1 MSSSQKIVL
10 FSESLSAI
18 GVELASAFDS
28 TPIQS
33 AADLKSALADDNFC
47 LVVVDTLASGNVSVA
62 HLKTI
67 LPAPEALKVPAIILA
82 NPASM
87 ADKLA
92 IYDLGYDDLIEGN
105 VAAEEAVARCRKATF
120 HQIAMRQLNSRLVAA
135 TATAHTALVDN
146 SDLGANVQFL
156 LALHSCDNLDELGQQ
171 FFNSLER
178 YGLKCSVQMR
188 SLIGIKNMEPT
199 GMAKDLES
207 QLLSELKNAGRY
219 VDFGSRTVIN
229 FDRVSMLIKNMPVD
243 DVDKYGSIKDNTF
256 ALIQGLNARVI
267 ALEDKFKLE
276 QEKETLKKLSSDIQG
291 VIHVIKSSYQEVMK
305 DIASTVENTAEKI
318 QYRLPALALTE
329 EDEVF
334 LEDVTNT
341 SVYETNRIFND
352 GLKVDEY
359 VNKLERALGS
369 AIESIEVD
377 ASELSSKGDDDS
389 KVDNNLVELF

>member
-1 MSSSQKIVL
+1 MSSNQKIVL
-10 FSESLSAI
+10 FAETLSSVGNFLSSEFDATPLNT
-18 GVELASAFDS
+18 AS
-28 TPIQS
+28 
-33 AADLKSALADDNFC
+33 DLKGKLTDDDFC
-47 LVVVDTLASGNVSVA
+47 LVVVDMLANGNVSVE
-62 HLKTI
+62 HLKSI
-67 LPAPEALKVPAIILA
+67 LPAPEALNVPAIILA
-82 NPASM
+82 DPASM

-92 IYDLGYDDLIEGN
+92 IYDLGYDDIIESSVN
-105 VAAEEAVARCRKATF
+105 NQEALARCRKATF
-120 HQIAMRQLNSRLVAA
+120 HQIAMRQLSSRLIAA

-188 SLIGIKNMEPT
+188 SLMGIKNMEPT

-207 QLLSELKNAGRY
+207 QLLSELKNSGRY

-229 FDRVSMLIKNMPVD
+229 FDRVSMLIKNMPIND
-243 DVDKYGSIKDNTF
+243 PEKYGSIKDNTF

-267 ALEDKFKLE
+267 ALEDKYKLE
-276 QEKETLKKLSSDIQG
+276 QEKETLKKLSGDIKG
-291 VIHVIKSSYQEVMK
+291 VIHIVKSSYQDVMK
-305 DIASTVENTAEKI
+305 GIASTVENTAEKI

-334 LEDVTNT
+334 LEDITNA
-341 SVYETNRIFND
+341 SIYETNRIFND

-359 VNKLERALGS
+359 VNKLEKALGT
-369 AIESIEVD
+369 AIAAAEVD
-377 ASELSSKGDDDS
+377 ASDLSSKADVDS